1 MEKEVEQSGPA
12 PVAMDAIVIPNR
24 VHAGLP
30 AVPVRRPS
38 SSPPFQ
44 FSIDTV
50 LLITTA
56 LAISL
61 AAMVAVPAIGGV
73 VFIFSLLVLVR
84 TVVRTTR
91 QAHANPMITL
101 DDKIF
106 AYGDSLIATFV
117 ASFAFF
123 IVVFAGSVLTAAV
136 TGAANAMFGAQPR
149 FTLLELIVQSWAILL
164 GLAGLLATGL
174 GGAAAFWSF
183 YWKTLPPI
191 TAVASRDE
199 TAKRIPA

>member
-1 MEKEVEQSGPA
+1 MEKAVEQSGQA
-12 PVAMDAIVIPNR
+12 AVAMDANVIPDR
-24 VHAGLP
+24 IQSELP
-30 AVPVRRPS
+30 TLRTHRQPS
-38 SSPPFQ
+38 SAPFQ

-61 AAMVAVPAIGGV
+61 AAMVAVPAIGGIV
-73 VFIFSLLVLVR
+73 LIFSLLVLVR
-84 TVVRTTR
+84 TVVRTAR
-91 QAHANPMITL
+91 QAHANPSITL
-101 DDKIF
+101 DDKIL

-123 IVVFAGSVLTAAV
+123 FVVLAGSVLTAAV
-136 TGAANAMFGAQPR
+136 TSVANATFGAQPR

-174 GGAAAFWSF
+174 GGATVFWSF

-191 TAVASRDE
+191 AAAGPHTDH
-199 TAKRIPA
+199 TKRIRA